1 MIKFNIGDQIEAD
14 LSDPLNK
21 DVASE
26 STKILLEHLK
36 THPNV
41 FTVYDYSDSTTTGS
55 CILFL
60 NELGGGFFSGRFRLM
75 KSANITVTED
85 DLGDLLN
92 D

>member
-14 LSDPLNK
+14 LNDPLNK

-75 KSANITVTED
+75 KGANITVTNED
-85 DLGDLLN
+85 LEELLN